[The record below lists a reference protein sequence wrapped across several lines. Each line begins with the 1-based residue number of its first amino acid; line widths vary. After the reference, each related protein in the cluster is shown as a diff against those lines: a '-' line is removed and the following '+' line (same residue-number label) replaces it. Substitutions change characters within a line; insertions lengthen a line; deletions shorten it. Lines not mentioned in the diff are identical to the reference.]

1 MKVSASSKPGFGWP
15 EGVHRLYNTGTVIS
29 VASDGRRDALAVS
42 LFPLFYFPSALMKAG
57 FPLLSPVEAI
67 QPAKR
72 KLCLALRLRAVVRVA
87 CAERAGC

>member
-1 MKVSASSKPGFGWP
+1 
-15 EGVHRLYNTGTVIS
+15 
-29 VASDGRRDALAVS
+29 
-42 LFPLFYFPSALMKAG
+42 MKAG

-87 CAERAGC
+87 CAERAGG